1 MKWPPH
7 AVKITIHHQ
16 VTINNCT
23 ILNYIKCQMLMTL
36 SVTMYLPLVD
46 QLINL
51 SGFPLYISF
60 QARYKAM
67 SSCIRKERREK
78 TEEIDY
84 FCTL

>member
-1 MKWPPH
+1 
-7 AVKITIHHQ
+7 
-16 VTINNCT
+16 
-23 ILNYIKCQMLMTL
+23 MTL